1 MLVKQNI
8 NAKAVRFPK
17 KNISQME
24 YHAYGKKKK
33 KRNEKNERR
42 RNSHDYLYSATD
54 QRGVLHTCMRN

>member
-24 YHAYGKKKK
+24 YHAYGKKKI
-33 KRNEKNERR
+33 KRNEKMEEEGIRTTIYTLRLINEE
-42 RNSHDYLYSATD
+42 LCTL
-54 QRGVLHTCMRN
+54 V